1 MENLQASTVI
11 ESSASSRQIKIEA
24 VKGWIREQEYRENDS

>member
-1 MENLQASTVI
+1 MEDLQVPTVMK
-11 ESSASSRQIKIEA
+11 SPASSEQIKIKA